1 MNYKTAN
8 SASGAAL
15 GLIIASVIFAVLAV
29 VVKLAVAV
37 PDIDADRADA
47 RSQALAEIHTNEIA
61 SLANVGWVDE
71 SRGLVRLPIDSAI
84 RLAAQKWQNP
94 AAARA
99 DLNARAEAAAAPAP
113 AAARKPSAFE

>member
-15 GLIIASVIFAVLAV
+15 GLLIASVIFAALAV
-29 VVKLAVAV
+29 VVKVAVAV
-37 PDIDADRADA
+37 PDIDADRADV
-47 RSQALAEIHTNEIA
+47 RSQALVEIRTNETA
-61 SLANVGWVDE
+61 CLANVCWADE
-71 SRGLVRLPIDSAI
+71 ARGLVRLPIDSAI
-84 RLAAQKWQNP
+84 RIAAQKWQNP

-113 AAARKPSAFE
+113 AAAPKPSAFE

>member
-15 GLIIASVIFAVLAV
+15 GLLLASVMFAVLAV

-37 PDIDADRADA
+37 PDIDADRADE
-47 RSQALAEIHTNEIA
+47 RSQALTQIHTNEMACLA
-61 SLANVGWVDE
+61 SVGWADE
-71 SRGLVRLPIDSAI
+71 ARGLVRLPIDSAI

-99 DLNARAEAAAAPAP
+99 DLNARADAAAAPAP
-113 AAARKPSAFE
+113 AAAPKPSAFE